1 MIVSNQYFISSG
13 SFNGSDNKVTRNFNE
28 NSITCHSSTCVLMHQ
43 DVVHIKPQLEIFFSI
58 LERKMTVLN
67 KNQIIEFLIDQNL
80 GIEEI
85 VDSFIFAN
93 KAISSKFLKNF
104 KIFVQKYDD
113 PETNDHFISIDIR
126 KSSYPDDFIDKI
138 WEIRDSFKEYFT
150 NNDWMLITTDYK
162 PLME

>member
-1 MIVSNQYFISSG
+1 
-13 SFNGSDNKVTRNFNE
+13 
-28 NSITCHSSTCVLMHQ
+28 MHQ

-58 LERKMTVLN
+58 LERKMTILN
-67 KNQIIEFLIDQNL
+67 KNQIIEFLINRNL

-93 KAISSKFLKNF
+93 KTISSKFLENF
-104 KIFVQKYDD
+104 KIFIQKYDD

-126 KSSYPDDFIDKI
+126 EKSYPDDFIDKI
-138 WEIRDSFKEYFT
+138 WEIRDSFRERFT
-150 NNDWMLITTDYK
+150 HNDWMLITTDYK

>member
-1 MIVSNQYFISSG
+1 
-13 SFNGSDNKVTRNFNE
+13 
-28 NSITCHSSTCVLMHQ
+28 
-43 DVVHIKPQLEIFFSI
+43 
-58 LERKMTVLN
+58 MTILN
-67 KNQIIEFLIDQNL
+67 KNQIIEFLINRNL

-93 KAISSKFLKNF
+93 KMISSKFLKNY

-138 WEIRDSFKEYFT
+138 WEIRDSFKEHFT